1 MEVCRGIVK
10 ESAII
15 FDNVSK
21 SYPLYY
27 HITGGI
33 KYFLFNLPKAV
44 NSIRN
49 SRFEALRDISFEVY
63 RGETFGIIG
72 RNGAGKSTTL
82 GLIAGVLKPS
92 KGRIIVK
99 GKISPLLELGGGFH
113 PELNG
118 KENIVLNGVLL
129 GLTKNEVLE
138 KIDEIIEFSE
148 IGEFINQPIRTY
160 SSGMLAR
167 LGFSVIAHL
176 DPEILLIDEILA
188 VGDVEFQKKCL
199 DKMISFKKNGVT
211 MVFVSHSMNEVKR
224 VCDRVMWI
232 ESHAIKMIGE
242 PAIVADKYA
251 GI

>member
-1 MEVCRGIVK
+1 MK

-44 NSIRN
+44 SSIKNS
-49 SRFEALRDISFEVY
+49 SFEALRDISFEVST
-63 RGETFGIIG
+63 GETFGIIG
-72 RNGAGKSTTL
+72 RNGAGKSTAL

-92 KGRIIVK
+92 KGRILVN

-113 PELNG
+113 PELTG
-118 KENIVLNGVLL
+118 TENIVLNGVLL
-129 GLTKNEVLE
+129 GLTRNQVLRRM
-138 KIDEIIEFSE
+138 DEIIEFSE

-176 DPEILLIDEILA
+176 EPEILLIDEILA
-188 VGDVEFQKKCL
+188 VGDMEFQKKCL
-199 DKMISFKKNGVT
+199 NKMKGFKKNGVT
-211 MVFVSHSMNEVKR
+211 MVFVSHSMEDIKR
-224 VCDRVMWI
+224 ICDRVMWI
-232 ESHAIKMIGE
+232 ENHCVKMIGE
-242 PAIVADKYA
+242 PQVVVNEYT
-251 GI
+251 GV